1 MTITVSLAQAQ
12 ANIEQGVEA
21 CQKLLILLE
30 DERTALKARDTKELE
45 RIIKDKST
53 CLLALEQTAK
63 QRMEWLSVDATEGGL
78 DSVWSQHIEQLD
90 PQLAPL
96 WQRFKT
102 LLEDCRTH
110 NDINGKMLARNQQ
123 VFKRLVAIVRGQT
136 DQQPLY
142 SPKGNRGAMKAYQ
155 KLGEA

>member
-1 MTITVSLAQAQ
+1 MAITVTQAQ
-12 ANIEQGVEA
+12 AHDNIEQGVQA

-30 DERTALKARDTKELE
+30 DERSALKDRSTQELE

-53 CLLALEQTAK
+53 CLIALEQTAK
-63 QRMEWLSVDATEGGL
+63 QRMQWCNVDVAEAGL
-78 DSVWSQHIEQLD
+78 DTAWTLHIEQLD
-90 PQLAPL
+90 PQLLPQ
-96 WQRFKT
+96 WQRFKS

-110 NDINGKMLARNQQ
+110 NEINGKMLARNQQ

-142 SPKGNRGAMKAYQ
+142 SAKGNRGAMKAYQ

>member
-1 MTITVSLAQAQ
+1 MTITVSLAQVQ
-12 ANIEQGVEA
+12 NNIDQGVEA

-30 DERTALKARDTKELE
+30 DERNALKARDTQELE

-63 QRMEWLSVDATEGGL
+63 QRMEWLNVDAAEGGL
-78 DSVWSQHIEQLD
+78 DGAWTQHIEQLD
-90 PQLAPL
+90 PQLAPV

-136 DQQPLY
+136 EQQPLY
-142 SPKGNRGAMKAYQ
+142 SPKGSRGAMKAYQ